1 MECPACGNASFCVL
15 KLYTESED
23 DLSGQFLTVGRCFVC
38 KLELSEDE
46 LKTLGCYKFPVL
58 IFTRAFI

>member
-15 KLYTESED
+15 KLYSDSEED
-23 DLSGQFLTVGRCFVC
+23 QKDQFITLGRCLVC

-46 LKTLGCYKFPVL
+46 LKSTGM
-58 IFTRAFI
+58 I